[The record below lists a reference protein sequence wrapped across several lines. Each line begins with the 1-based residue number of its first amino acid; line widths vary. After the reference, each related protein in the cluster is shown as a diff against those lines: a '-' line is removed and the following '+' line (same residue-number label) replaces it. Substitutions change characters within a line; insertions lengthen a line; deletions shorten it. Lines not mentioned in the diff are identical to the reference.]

1 MIISPF
7 NINFVLKSY
16 RTGAINMNK
25 DIAENLKNQW
35 IDKRPNKP
43 LPHNIP
49 VTWFDLSCLE
59 KIDYD
64 ADRVTLSF
72 LVNNKEYKLY
82 LSFPEIGGIRL
93 YSDKIGFQNI
103 EKYKKIKCISYEHGL
118 NVKTDSEIEI
128 RINTN
133 SNS

>member
-1 MIISPF
+1 MRSQQ
-7 NINFVLKSY
+7 
-16 RTGAINMNK
+16 
-25 DIAENLKNQW
+25 E
-35 IDKRPNKP
+35 
-43 LPHNIP
+43 
-49 VTWFDLSCLE
+49 CL
-59 KIDYD
+59 
-64 ADRVTLSF
+64 
-72 LVNNKEYKLY
+72 KLY

-133 SNS
+133 SNCWEIEILYDGRIINCINGRQLLLGYSEDGNLSKIKILWRV